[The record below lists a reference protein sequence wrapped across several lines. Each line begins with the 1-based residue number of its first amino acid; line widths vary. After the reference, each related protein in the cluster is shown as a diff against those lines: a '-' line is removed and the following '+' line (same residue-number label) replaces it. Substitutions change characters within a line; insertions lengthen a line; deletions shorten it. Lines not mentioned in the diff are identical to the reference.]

1 MTETI
6 PGVMHNQPAPPAR
19 AYDAAVEIT
28 REQRQTLLALC
39 CKVAWADGVV
49 AEEERQVVFGLMQR
63 LGWDSASKAE
73 VEEWLATG
81 PPEPDLAG
89 LPEGLGQMAVY
100 EALRIAE
107 ADGEIDDRELE
118 IATSVM
124 ERVFRTHPPHTPIA
138 RLALEA
144 SRKLEKG

>member
-1 MTETI
+1 M
-6 PGVMHNQPAPPAR
+6 
-19 AYDAAVEIT
+19 EIT

-49 AEEERQVVFGLMQR
+49 AEEERQAVFGLMHR
-63 LGWDSASKAE
+63 LGWDATSKAE
-73 VEEWLATG
+73 VEQWLESG

-100 EALRIAE
+100 EALRLAE
-107 ADGEIDDRELE
+107 VDGEIDDRELE
-118 IATSVM
+118 LATSLM
-124 ERVFRTHPPHTPIA
+124 ERVFRTRPPHTPIA

-144 SRKLEKG
+144 SRKLAEK